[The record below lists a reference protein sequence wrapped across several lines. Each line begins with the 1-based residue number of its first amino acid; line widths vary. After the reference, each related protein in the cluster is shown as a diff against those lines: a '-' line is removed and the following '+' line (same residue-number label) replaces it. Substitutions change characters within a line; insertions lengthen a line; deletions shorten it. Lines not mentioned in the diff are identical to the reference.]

1 MVVFQYSS
9 ESWSFSSLFTLI
21 ANSHA
26 YKVHK
31 NRNFSY
37 AAKSSH
43 PSKGFCI
50 PFSSNS
56 QQEKQG
62 MTLQSLNFFLSK
74 QTFLL
79 NQNFRNIFF
88 LIQFKT

>member
-62 MTLQSLNFFLSK
+62 DDPSVSEFFSFQTNLSTEPK
-74 QTFLL
+74 LPKHL
-79 NQNFRNIFF
+79 FF
-88 LIQFKT
+88 NTV

>member
-56 QQEKQG
+56 QQERQG

-88 LIQFKT
+88 NTV